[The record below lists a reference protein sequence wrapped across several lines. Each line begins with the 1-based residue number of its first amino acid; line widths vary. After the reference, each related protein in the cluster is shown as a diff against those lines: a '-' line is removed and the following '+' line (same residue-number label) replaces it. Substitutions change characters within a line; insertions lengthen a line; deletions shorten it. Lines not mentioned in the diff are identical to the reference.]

1 MVGMA
6 DRMPDRFGSLRTRL
20 ALLYSIVLFALAAVM
35 IGAIY
40 LGLSRALS
48 DEPMSRLARFEQLA
62 DGAAEGATAGTMDGA
77 AEQPASLT
85 PDDRP
90 ARPWLVIFEEEVNRR
105 ALERLRAYSF
115 TALAGLFLG
124 SLVVGW
130 YVAGLVLRPIGRI
143 SAVAREITATDL
155 SRRIDLGGPS
165 DELRDLADTF
175 DEMLGRLDES
185 FEGQRRFVAEASH
198 ELRNP
203 LAVLRTNLDVVM
215 ADPDASPEDFRAAGS
230 VALRAAERMS
240 VLVDDLLLYAHHER
254 PDATREPLDLAVVV
268 GETVEDF
275 GAAAGRAG
283 VVLEL
288 EQRSGLD
295 VLADAAALRRAVA
308 NLLSN
313 AIRVSDGGGV
323 VRVATGRDDD
333 MVWVS
338 VVDDGPGI
346 AVEHLEHVF
355 QRFWRGDRASARE
368 VGRSGLGL
376 AIVRQ
381 IAEGHGGRA
390 TVRSV
395 PGEGATFAVWLPR
408 YVDRIVSRRDRI

>member
-1 MVGMA
+1 MNRSGVGLA

-20 ALLYSIVLFALAAVM
+20 ALLYSIVLFVLAAVM
-35 IGAIY
+35 VGAIY

-62 DGAAEGATAGTMDGA
+62 TDAAQASEV
-77 AEQPASLT
+77 ESASLVPDERT
-85 PDDRP
+85 P
-90 ARPWLVIFEEEVNRR
+90 RPWLVIFEEEVNRR

-124 SLVVGW
+124 SLLVGW

-215 ADPDASPEDFRAAGS
+215 ADPEAGPEDFRAAGV

-254 PDATREPLDLAVVV
+254 PDAAREPLDLAVVV
-268 GETVEDF
+268 AETVEDF
-275 GAAAGRAG
+275 GAAAGRSG
-283 VVLEL
+283 VGLEL
-288 EQRSGLD
+288 VQRTGLA
-295 VLADAAALRRAVA
+295 VLADAAAVRRAVA

-313 AIRVSDGGGV
+313 AIRVSDHGGSIQV
-323 VRVATGRDDD
+323 STGGDDD
-333 MVWVS
+333 LVWVS

-346 AVEHLEHVF
+346 TAEHLDHVF
-355 QRFWRGDRASARE
+355 QRFWRGDRSSTRE

-390 TVRSV
+390 TVRST
-395 PGEGATFAVWLPR
+395 PGEGATFTVWLPR
-408 YVDRIVSRRDRI
+408 YVNRVVARRERT

>member
-1 MVGMA
+1 MKASVVGMA

-62 DGAAEGATAGTMDGA
+62 DGAAEGATAGTTDGA

-254 PDATREPLDLAVVV
+254 
-268 GETVEDF
+268 
-275 GAAAGRAG
+275 
-283 VVLEL
+283 
-288 EQRSGLD
+288 
-295 VLADAAALRRAVA
+295 
-308 NLLSN
+308 
-313 AIRVSDGGGV
+313 
-323 VRVATGRDDD
+323 
-333 MVWVS
+333 
-338 VVDDGPGI
+338 
-346 AVEHLEHVF
+346 
-355 QRFWRGDRASARE
+355 
-368 VGRSGLGL
+368 
-376 AIVRQ
+376 
-381 IAEGHGGRA
+381 
-390 TVRSV
+390 
-395 PGEGATFAVWLPR
+395 
-408 YVDRIVSRRDRI
+408 

>member
-1 MVGMA
+1 
-6 DRMPDRFGSLRTRL
+6 
-20 ALLYSIVLFALAAVM
+20 
-35 IGAIY
+35 
-40 LGLSRALS
+40 
-48 DEPMSRLARFEQLA
+48 
-62 DGAAEGATAGTMDGA
+62 
-77 AEQPASLT
+77 
-85 PDDRP
+85 
-90 ARPWLVIFEEEVNRR
+90 
-105 ALERLRAYSF
+105 
-115 TALAGLFLG
+115 
-124 SLVVGW
+124 
-130 YVAGLVLRPIGRI
+130 
-143 SAVAREITATDL
+143 
-155 SRRIDLGGPS
+155 
-165 DELRDLADTF
+165 
-175 DEMLGRLDES
+175 
-185 FEGQRRFVAEASH
+185 
-198 ELRNP
+198 
-203 LAVLRTNLDVVM
+203 
-215 ADPDASPEDFRAAGS
+215 
-230 VALRAAERMS
+230 
-240 VLVDDLLLYAHHER
+240 
-254 PDATREPLDLAVVV
+254 

>member
-1 MVGMA
+1 MNRSGVGLA
-6 DRMPDRFGSLRTRL
+6 NRMPDRFGSLRTRL
-20 ALLYSIVLFALAAVM
+20 ALLYSIVLFVLAAVM
-35 IGAIY
+35 VGAIY
-40 LGLSRALS
+40 LSLSRALS
-48 DEPMSRLARFEQLA
+48 DEPMSRLARFERLA
-62 DGAAEGATAGTMDGA
+62 TDTAQTS
-77 AEQPASLT
+77 EVESASLV
-85 PDDRP
+85 PDERP
-90 ARPWLVIFEEEVNRR
+90 SRPWLVIFEEEVNLR
-105 ALERLRAYSF
+105 ALERLRSYSF

-124 SLVVGW
+124 SLLVGW

-215 ADPDASPEDFRAAGS
+215 ADPESGPEDFRAAGV

-254 PDATREPLDLAVVV
+254 PDATREALDLAVVV
-268 GETVEDF
+268 AETVEDF
-275 GAAAGRAG
+275 GAAAGRVG
-283 VVLEL
+283 VSLEL
-288 EQRSGLD
+288 VERTGLT

-313 AIRVSDGGGV
+313 AIRVSGSGGSIQIS
-323 VRVATGRDDD
+323 TGGDDD
-333 MVWVS
+333 LVWVS

-346 AVEHLEHVF
+346 TAEHLDHVF
-355 QRFWRGDRASARE
+355 QRFWRGDRSSTRE
-368 VGRSGLGL
+368 AGRSGLGL

-390 TVRSV
+390 TVRST
-395 PGEGATFAVWLPR
+395 PGEGATFTVWLPR
-408 YVDRIVSRRDRI
+408 YVSRVVARRERV